1 MRGRAA
7 DPDVGDSDVFEQNM
21 NHFID
26 RLVPVA
32 ALCLPLLAP
41 AQPRVDPADAQAPA
55 SPLRYQSAFAGY
67 KPWQEVKPGNWRQLN
82 DDLATPSGAPSGH
95 TGHSGHG
102 AAARPA
108 ATPPPGPSAAPAPAA
123 PRLPGSRP

>member
-21 NHFID
+21 NHFLD
-26 RLVPVA
+26 RLVPAA
-32 ALCLPLLAP
+32 ALCLPLLAH
-41 AQPRVDPADAQAPA
+41 AQPRVEPADAQAPA
-55 SPLRYQSAFAGY
+55 PPLRYQSAFAGY

-82 DDLATPSGAPSGH
+82 DDLATPPGTPS
-95 TGHSGHG
+95 GHSGHG
-102 AAARPA
+102 ATTRPA
-108 ATPPPGPSAAPAPAA
+108 TTAPAAPTAAPAPLA